1 MTAVMTL
8 EWKAAMPKITRA
20 IWVHSDIMWD
30 TAILL
35 KMLLLF
41 LLAGVGK
48 AKEKRMFIQTQL
60 WHLMM

>member
-1 MTAVMTL
+1 MMTL
-8 EWKAAMPKITRA
+8 EWKAAMPKITGA
-20 IWVHSDIMWD
+20 IWVHSDIMQD

-48 AKEKRMFIQTQL
+48 AKEKKMCIQTQPG
-60 WHLMM
+60 HLMM